1 MEPLLLC
8 KDPELLYYSLDKDAH
23 QPRFA
28 YEGDAGM
35 DLALSHDLTVPVGA
49 HRMGDTGVRVAVPRG
64 HVGMVFVRSS
74 TGIKKHLVLSN
85 GTGIIDSGYTG
96 SIKISLHNTG
106 DKTQHITA
114 GDYIAQL
121 VVIPITP
128 NNIAEVPELPDTER
142 GTNGIGSSN

>member
-1 MEPLLLC
+1 M
-8 KDPELLYYSLDKDAH
+8 LYYSLDKDAH

-35 DLALSHDLTVPVGA
+35 DLALAHALTVPVGA
-49 HRMGDTGVRVAVPRG
+49 HRVGDTGVRVAVPRG

-74 TGIKKHLVLSN
+74 TGIKNHLVLSN
-85 GTGIIDSGYTG
+85 GTGIIDSGFTG

-106 DKTQHITA
+106 TTGQRIKA

-121 VVIPITP
+121 VVIPIAT
-128 NNIAEVPELPDTER
+128 NNITEVPKLEDTER
-142 GTNGIGSSN
+142 GTNGIGSSGK

>member
-1 MEPLLLC
+1 M
-8 KDPELLYYSLDKDAH
+8 LYYQLDDGAAH
-23 QPRFA
+23 PRQA
-28 YEGDAGM
+28 YKYDAGI
-35 DLALSHDLTVPVGA
+35 DLALKHDLTVPVGA

-85 GTGIIDSGYTG
+85 GTGIIDSGFTG

-106 DKTQHITA
+106 DTTQHIAA

-128 NNIAEVPELPDTER
+128 NEICEVPELATSER
-142 GTNGIGSSN
+142 GTNGIGSSD

>member
-1 MEPLLLC
+1 M
-8 KDPELLYYSLDKDAH
+8 LYYSLDKDAY

>member
-1 MEPLLLC
+1 MI
-8 KDPELLYYSLDKDAH
+8 YYSLDKDAY

-35 DLALSHDLTVPVGA
+35 DLALSHDLTVPVGG
-49 HRMGDTGVRVAVPRG
+49 HRIGDTGVHVAIPEG
-64 HVGMVFVRSS
+64 HVGMLFVRSS

-85 GTGIIDSGYTG
+85 GTGIVDQGFRG
-96 SIKISLHNTG
+96 QIKISLHNTG
-106 DKTQHITA
+106 DKTQHIAA

-121 VVIPITP
+121 VVVPIAT
-128 NNIAEVPELPDTER
+128 NHIAEVSELPDSER